1 MLTLALRSQER
12 APWPQPAIGCN
23 SSPHTLNLLSSMDR
37 EQFERMSTDELW
49 EIHTLVTA
57 VLTARIVDKK
67 NELER
72 RLEMLERQKEPS
84 HRPEN

>member
-1 MLTLALRSQER
+1 
-12 APWPQPAIGCN
+12 
-23 SSPHTLNLLSSMDR
+23 MDR

-49 EIHTLVTA
+49 ELHTLVTA

-72 RLEMLERQKEPS
+72 RLEVLERHKEPS
-84 HRPEN
+84 RRPEN